1 MESFEKRFQEYKN
14 SRNVD
19 DLMTPSTC
27 NAAYVCLPAG
37 ADLDDIEP
45 FTAELT
51 TIVDDMKEQLASET
65 RILEGTE
72 VPEYKENELSQ
83 PKLTEEQWKA
93 HFESGCSTTARIH
106 TSTPELSSSFS
117 TAKPLS
123 LDLAI
128 ADLNAIST
136 LPSIAFRTLSDYGTE
151 TGAMSEFSEC
161 TVPTTSE
168 PMPGT
173 PSDLK

>member
-1 MESFEKRFQEYKN
+1 METFEKRLQEYKN

-37 ADLDDIEP
+37 ADLDAIEP
-45 FTAELT
+45 FTTELMA
-51 TIVDDMKEQLASET
+51 IVDDMKERLASET
-65 RILEGTE
+65 RVLEGTD

-83 PKLTEEQWKA
+83 PRLTEEQWKA

-106 TSTPELSSSFS
+106 TSTPESSSSFS

-123 LDLAI
+123 LESAI
-128 ADLNAIST
+128 ADLNAIYT
-136 LPSIAFRTLSDYGTE
+136 LPSIVSRTLNDYGIE
-151 TGAMSEFSEC
+151 TDAMNEFSEC
-161 TVPTTSE
+161 TVPMTSE
-168 PMPGT
+168 PTPGT